1 MLIRLL
7 RTRLTSSRT
16 AVITL
21 VLLQGA
27 QTLALLCLPA
37 LNAALIDDGVLKGD
51 TRLVLTLGGVMVAVT
66 LAQVACAGAAIHL
79 GVRVAARLGRDLR
92 AAVFTRVQGLSGRQL
107 ALFGT
112 ASLITRTTG
121 DVQQVQQ
128 FVLAACT
135 VLVSVPVMC
144 AGAVAL
150 ALGQDVPLSGALLVM
165 TPVLAGAL
173 AVVVRR
179 MRPLFRRM
187 QRRVDVVNTILR
199 EQITGLRVIR
209 AFGKD
214 EHERRRFAAA
224 SHDLADVAVR
234 AGRLQTLM
242 LPLGTTVVNVFS
254 VAVVWLGASRVS
266 GGAMGAGELIAFLTY
281 LTQIVTAVMSATFV
295 LMTMPRAEVCA
306 ERIQEVLGADPELA
320 PPASPVRTMSRRGQV
335 EVRAATFA
343 YPGAATLALRGAD
356 LVARPGE
363 TTAVVGSIGSG
374 KSTLLGLVPRL
385 FDVSEGR
392 VLVGGVDVRELD
404 PALLT
409 AAIGLVPQRPYL
421 FSGTVADTLRYG
433 RPQASDEELWRALEV
448 TRSLDFVRSLGQ
460 RVSQGGANLSG
471 GQRQRLSIAR
481 ALVRRPEIY
490 LFDDP
495 FSALDRDTADALGAA
510 LAVETEGATV
520 VIVAQRVDAVRDAD
534 RVVVME
540 AGLVVG
546 TGTHAELLRTCPTYQ
561 EIALSQETV

>member
-27 QTLALLCLPA
+27 QTLALLCL
-37 LNAALIDDGVLKGD
+37 L
-51 TRLVLTLGGVMVAVT
+51 
-66 LAQVACAGAAIHL
+66 
-79 GVRVAARLGRDLR
+79 
-92 AAVFTRVQGLSGRQL
+92 
-107 ALFGT
+107 
-112 ASLITRTTG
+112 
-121 DVQQVQQ
+121 
-128 FVLAACT
+128 
-135 VLVSVPVMC
+135 
-144 AGAVAL
+144 
-150 ALGQDVPLSGALLVM
+150 
-165 TPVLAGAL
+165 
-173 AVVVRR
+173 
-179 MRPLFRRM
+179 
-187 QRRVDVVNTILR
+187 
-199 EQITGLRVIR
+199 
-209 AFGKD
+209 
-214 EHERRRFAAA
+214 
-224 SHDLADVAVR
+224 
-234 AGRLQTLM
+234 
-242 LPLGTTVVNVFS
+242 
-254 VAVVWLGASRVS
+254 
-266 GGAMGAGELIAFLTY
+266 GAGELIAFLTY

-306 ERIQEVLGADPELA
+306 ERIQEVLGTDPELA

-335 EVRAATFA
+335 EVRAATFG
-343 YPGAATLALRGAD
+343 YPGATTLALRGAD
-356 LVARPGE
+356 LVARP
-363 TTAVVGSIGSG
+363 S
-374 KSTLLGLVPRL
+374 
-385 FDVSEGR
+385 
-392 VLVGGVDVRELD
+392 
-404 PALLT
+404 
-409 AAIGLVPQRPYL
+409 
-421 FSGTVADTLRYG
+421 
-433 RPQASDEELWRALEV
+433 
-448 TRSLDFVRSLGQ
+448 DFVRSLGQ

-540 AGLVVG
+540 SGLVVG